1 MLDLAPRHKHGLTLN
16 NPLLNAAGTL
26 GFSQEYRSLLDLRCL
41 GAFVTNPLTYRP
53 RTPARPPNAVV
64 TDDGV
69 LVHTGLPNPG
79 LAAAVRRWNREW
91 QRLGVPVIVHLAAT
105 TPGETAHSLELLE
118 RASGVT
124 GIELGLRDDVL
135 PNEATQLVREA
146 LGGQPLIVRLPLAR
160 AAELAAVVARVG
172 ADALTVGAPPR
183 GEAPAPAEAPG
194 AEAAPR
200 AVAGRLYGPAHY
212 AAALAAV
219 RAVVEA
225 RVGLPLIASGGIYS
239 LEAARDMLAA
249 GAVAVQVDA
258 AAWTQPRRL
267 AEWAAALGK
276 P

>member
-1 MLDLAPRHKHGLTLN
+1 MLDLAPRHKHGLNLN

-26 GFSQEYRSLLDLRCL
+26 GFSQEYRGLLDLRCL
-41 GAFVTNPLTYRP
+41 GAFVTNPLTFRA
-53 RTPARPPNAVV
+53 RTPARPPNAVL

-79 LAAAVRRWNREW
+79 VDAAVRRWNREW

-105 TPGETAHSLELLE
+105 TPGETARSLELLE

-124 GIELGLRDDVL
+124 GIELGLRDDL
-135 PNEATQLVREA
+135 TPNEATQLVREA

-183 GEAPAPAEAPG
+183 GEAPAPADLPG
-194 AEAAPR
+194 TDAAR
-200 AVAGRLYGPAHY
+200 SVAGRLYGPAHF
-212 AAALAAV
+212 AASLAAV
-219 RAVVEA
+219 RAVMEA
-225 RVGLPLIASGGIYS
+225 RVGLPVIASGGIYS
-239 LEAARDMLAA
+239 LEAAREMLAA

-258 AAWTQPRRL
+258 AAWTQPKRL
-267 AEWAAALGK
+267 PEWAAALAQK
-276 P
+276 